1 MFQVAKSAISHGEE
15 FKELHV
21 LFIQGKKIRTRG
33 CREIANGLD
42 GQRHRQHK
50 SERVWKSIL
59 SSSVLPNG
67 CCRNGDWAGAR
78 RREAV

>member
-50 SERVWKSIL
+50 EESPEKNHILQRPAERLLVKQRL
-59 SSSVLPNG
+59 GRVLEKG
-67 CCRNGDWAGAR
+67 T
-78 RREAV
+78 RE